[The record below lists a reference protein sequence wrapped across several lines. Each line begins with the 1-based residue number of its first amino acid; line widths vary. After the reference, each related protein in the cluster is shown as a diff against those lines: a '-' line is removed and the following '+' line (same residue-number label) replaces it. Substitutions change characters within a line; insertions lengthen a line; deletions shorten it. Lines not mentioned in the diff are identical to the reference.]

1 MRSLALLLSMLLL
14 VQGGGEIMAM
24 KKDVSKLL
32 QQFLCC
38 PSISSLY
45 IIFVC
50 VLNAQNFTTY
60 VIKIKQ

>member
-1 MRSLALLLSMLLL
+1 MLLL
-14 VQGGGEIMAM
+14 MQGGGEIMAM